1 MGRDASKK
9 GKKKAEHKFMPGVMN
24 TFPK

>member
-1 MGRDASKK
+1 MQAKK
-9 GKKKAEHKFMPGVMN
+9 AKKSAEHKFMPGVMN